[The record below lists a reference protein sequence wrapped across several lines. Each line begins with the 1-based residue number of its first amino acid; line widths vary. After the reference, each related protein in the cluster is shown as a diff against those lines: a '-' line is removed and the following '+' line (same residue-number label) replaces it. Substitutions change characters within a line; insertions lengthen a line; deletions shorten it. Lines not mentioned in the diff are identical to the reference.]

1 MADQDPNRRS
11 RDELRRQARRQM
23 VARRRR
29 SVFIAGLLVIGAFAA
44 RELYRASER
53 GVPDAAVAAPS
64 PPVVVPSPSERPPAA
79 SNRIKHVVFIV
90 KENRSFDNYF
100 ARYPGAEGTS
110 TATLSTGR
118 TVELSKAVDV
128 FEPDLGHGFF
138 DGLIAING
146 GKMDQFDKV
155 RNGGS
160 MNGFSS
166 FTRAG
171 IPNYWAYADAFTLA
185 DHTFSSM
192 YGPTFPAHL
201 YTVGA
206 QAGRVTGN
214 KLETES
220 PGGYCDDVTETVYRF
235 VKLNRKETRTV
246 MRAEKQVDLDRVGDF
261 WEEIRACLDFEV
273 LPDQLIDRDISW
285 TYYADTPSWMN
296 ALLAID
302 HIRNSKHWDTNVRP
316 PDRFLS
322 DLRRERLRKVNWLVP
337 PPFANEHPGG
347 TSVCAGENW
356 TVEHLNALMRS
367 KYWKNTAVFITYDDF
382 GGLYDHV
389 PPPHLD
395 IMGLGPRVPMLIV
408 SPWTKPGYID
418 HTPYEFSS
426 VLRFIEETFGLKC
439 MTDRDCGASDMMDA
453 FDFGSEVKPKD
464 RKVILEA
471 RNCTGL
477 PRRIQAMY
485 DNETYDFFEA
495 LGD

>member
-1 MADQDPNRRS
+1 MADQQGGQPPRGEMRR
-11 RDELRRQARRQM
+11 RAHRLM

-29 SVFIAGLLVIGAFAA
+29 TIFVAGLLIIAA
-44 RELYRASER
+44 LAVREVYRMTRVDQA
-53 GVPDAAVAAPS
+53 VPSAAPT
-64 PPVVVPSPSERPPAA
+64 AA
-79 SNRIKHVVFIV
+79 STTPGPTPTITSPRNPIKHVIFIV
-90 KENRSFDNYF
+90 KENRTFDNYF
-100 ARYPGAEGTS
+100 GRYPGAEGAVS
-110 TATLSTGR
+110 AELSNGH

-128 FEPDLGHGFF
+128 FEPDLGHSFF

-146 GKMDQFDKV
+146 GQMDQFDKV
-155 RNGGS
+155 KNGAT
-160 MNGFSS
+160 MNGFST

-206 QAGRVTGN
+206 QSARVTGN
-214 KLETES
+214 KLQTETL
-220 PGGYCDDVTETVYRF
+220 GGYCDDVTETVYRF
-235 VKLNRKETRTV
+235 AKLNRREKRTV
-246 MRAEKQVDLDRVGDF
+246 MRAEREVDLGLVGNF

-302 HIRNSKHWDTNVRP
+302 HIRNSRFWDTNVRP
-316 PDRFLS
+316 PEKLLS
-322 DLRRERLRKVNWLVP
+322 DIEHEKLRAVNWVVP
-337 PPFANEHPGG
+337 PPYANEHPGG

-408 SPWTKPGYID
+408 SPWSKPGYID
-418 HTPYEFSS
+418 HSTYEFSS
-426 VLRFIEETFGLKC
+426 VLKFIESTFDLSC

-453 FDFGSEVKPKD
+453 FDFTATDSPRD
-464 RKVILEA
+464 RRLMLEP
-471 RNCTGL
+471 RDCTGL
-477 PRRIQAMY
+477 PRRIEAFY
-485 DNETYDFFEA
+485 DDEAYDFFEA